1 MGDGFMPA
9 VALTGAICLFGVGL
23 TAALVI
29 ATLYVSRR
37 DLRRSLQAG
46 FWLAIVP
53 LAVPAVLTTVAVG
66 FASVTLPLV
75 LTGETA
81 PGIVVDN
88 TLIMDGSGDP
98 AYVASVTFETRTGRS
113 VRFDDPVA
121 ASNPPQYAI
130 GQSVTVVY
138 PADAPER
145 AMIRDPMLWNVPAG
159 LLAMAVLFAGVFG
172 GIGWSKFRGQRRR
185 R

>member
-1 MGDGFMPA
+1 MSDALLPA
-9 VALTGAICLFGVGL
+9 VALTGAVCLIGVGL
-23 TAALVI
+23 IAVLVTAVLWF
-29 ATLYVSRR
+29 RQR
-37 DLRRSLQAG
+37 DLRRSLQG
-46 FWLAIVP
+46 GWWLAIVP

-98 AYVASVTFETRTGRS
+98 AYVATVTFETRTGRS
-113 VRFDDPVA
+113 VRFDDPFA

-130 GQSVTVVY
+130 GQSVTVIY
-138 PADAPER
+138 PSDAPER
-145 AMIRDPMLWNVPAG
+145 AMIRDPMLWNVPAV
-159 LLAMAVLFAGVFG
+159 LMAMALVFAGVFG
-172 GIGWSKFRGQRRR
+172 GIGWSRFRAQRRR